1 MDDTLLKRRE
11 VAEQIHASEATVRR
25 LGRAGQLDEV
35 RISPGVVRVRA
46 SSVARLIANG
56 YTAPG
61 PQEAA

>member
-1 MDDTLLKRRE
+1 MDTLLKRRE
-11 VAEQIHASEATVRR
+11 VADRIHASEATVRR

-46 SSVARLIANG
+46 SSVDRLIEHG
-56 YTAPG
+56 YTARE